1 MQRVVRL
8 SYYRCCWYTINRQ
21 WVVASICFVET
32 ATRTTRLARMTK
44 TVAVRCWSG
53 KGRKLLS
60 EKEALRNNKM
70 PPVHKIDAKAQL
82 SNVCEVFLMFSES
95 SFNPNRSL
103 DPEQISLD
111 CWADGWL
118 WVRRR
123 SGLRWERTSNK
134 MPTRKWK
141 MAGSYIL
148 YKKLHHNGLM
158 TDLGLS
164 GSVCDIF
171 IQNTHC
177 ATAKIERYQN
187 IS

>member
-21 WVVASICFVET
+21 WVVASTCFVET
-32 ATRTTRLARMTK
+32 ATPLLDSLERRKRQQSGVEA
-44 TVAVRCWSG
+44 G
-53 KGRKLLS
+53 KGENYLVRGGYCVITRWS
-60 EKEALRNNKM
+60 PSAQ
-70 PPVHKIDAKAQL
+70 VDAKAQL
-82 SNVCEVFLMFSES
+82 SNVCEVILMFSES

-158 TDLGLS
+158 TDWGLS

-177 ATAKIERYQN
+177 ATAKIERYHN

>member
-1 MQRVVRL
+1 MSCRVHL
-8 SYYRCCWYTINRQ
+8 FCWNSH
-21 WVVASICFVET
+21 A
-32 ATRTTRLARMTK
+32 TTRLARK
-44 TVAVRCWSG
+44 TRIVAVRCWSG

-60 EKEALRNNKM
+60 ERGYCVTTRWSPSAH
-70 PPVHKIDAKAQL
+70 VDAKAQL

-177 ATAKIERYQN
+177 ATAKIERYHN